1 MTESKT
7 FTEAEVGAILQRQ
20 MEQQAFMIN
29 LQTGLGIVFANGQKW
44 GMTEQQM
51 GAINRLYQVFMQPP
65 QQPQA
70 HPEGERAPA
79 EDGPGTD

>member
-1 MTESKT
+1 MTDKT

-20 MEQQAFMIN
+20 MEQQAFVIN

-51 GAINRLYQVFMQPP
+51 GAINRLYQVFTHPP
-65 QQPQA
+65 QPQPQ
-70 HPEGERAPA
+70 PEPKEEGE
-79 EDGPGTD
+79 GPGTD

>member
-1 MTESKT
+1 MSDKT

-65 QQPQA
+65 QPQPQ
-70 HPEGERAPA
+70 PEQKE

>member
-1 MTESKT
+1 MSDKT

-65 QQPQA
+65 QPQPQ
-70 HPEGERAPA
+70 PEQKEEGE
-79 EDGPGTD
+79 PGTD

>member
-29 LQTGLGIVFANGQKW
+29 LQTGLSIVSANGQKW

-65 QQPQA
+65 AQPQ
-70 HPEGERAPA
+70 PEQKEELEP
-79 EDGPGTD
+79 GPD

>member
-1 MTESKT
+1 MTDKT

-51 GAINRLYQVFMQPP
+51 GALNRLYQVFMQPP
-65 QQPQA
+65 AQPQ
-70 HPEGERAPA
+70 PEPKEER
-79 EDGPGTD
+79 EPGTD

>member
-65 QQPQA
+65 QPQPQ
-70 HPEGERAPA
+70 PEQKE
-79 EDGPGTD
+79 EEGPGTD

>member
-51 GAINRLYQVFMQPP
+51 GALNRLYTVFMQPP
-65 QQPQA
+65 AQPQ
-70 HPEGERAPA
+70 PEPKEEEGE
-79 EDGPGTD
+79 PGTD

>member
-1 MTESKT
+1 MTDKT

-65 QQPQA
+65 QQQPQ
-70 HPEGERAPA
+70 PEQKE
-79 EDGPGTD
+79 EE

>member
-1 MTESKT
+1 MSDKT

-51 GAINRLYQVFMQPP
+51 GALNRLYQVFMQPP
-65 QQPQA
+65 QPQPQ
-70 HPEGERAPA
+70 PEPKE
-79 EDGPGTD
+79 EQDPGTD